1 LLVVLVAAFVLLQTG
16 REVDSA
22 VARISVPVPASAS
35 VPVSMPAA
43 IPQVPSLDAVSL
55 STIAQRPRGSADL
68 NPAETAASSRLDASE
83 PSSIIR
89 DEPEPDAKVASAE
102 VVAKPELVEL
112 LSPVRNALTGSVVR
126 TPEPVA
132 KVSNNSEL
140 SSFERNLLSYLS
152 TSYTVQIVGASSES
166 NIQAFVATA
175 QLSTAAGYFET
186 RLNGKPWYVV
196 IAGNFSNKEA
206 AAVFLS
212 ALPYSAKASGP
223 WVRSLSDIQSDI
235 QKLQQQP

>member
-1 LLVVLVAAFVLLQTG
+1 
-16 REVDSA
+16 
-22 VARISVPVPASAS
+22 
-35 VPVSMPAA
+35 
-43 IPQVPSLDAVSL
+43 L

-68 NPAETAASSRLDASE
+68 NPAETKTAAASVLDASE

-206 AAVFLS
+206 AAAFLL
-212 ALPYSAKASGP
+212 ALPDSAKTSGP
-223 WVRSLSDIQSDI
+223 WVRSIRGIQSDI